1 MSDIIQVEG
10 LGVAFGSKR
19 SEEGGLWGKATM
31 AKVVDDVS
39 FSIGEEESFGLTGET
54 GSGKSTIAK
63 TIVGL
68 NKPTAG
74 RVRLL
79 SREVD
84 FRKKDDVAFVRDNVG
99 IVFQDPV
106 KSLNPRLTVRE
117 IVSEPLVAKKVPKSG
132 RDEKIGHIMKLVGL
146 SEGVLGVYPREL
158 SGGQR
163 QRVSL
168 ARALVVPKKLL
179 ILDEPTSAL
188 DVSIQAQVLNTL
200 KKLRSELGL
209 AYLFITLDI
218 SVIKYMCSRV
228 GVLFYGKLVEV
239 GSTRQVVS
247 APRHPYS
254 MSLISNVL
262 RLGQTALRGDAPLSV
277 LTEHHPSPDGCR
289 YRMICDRAFERCS
302 QEPGMYQLPG
312 GRLVRCFLYE
322 AEDEVMAGAP
332 ALQGRQ
338 HRSPPSD
345 PSS

>member
-1 MSDIIQVEG
+1 
-10 LGVAFGSKR
+10 
-19 SEEGGLWGKATM
+19 M
-31 AKVVDDVS
+31 ARVVDDVS

-68 NKPTAG
+68 NKPAAG
-74 RVRLL
+74 RMKLL

-84 FRKKDDVAFVRDNVG
+84 LRKKADLAYVRDNVG

-106 KSLNPRLTVRE
+106 KSLNPRLTVGE
-117 IVSEPLVAKKVPKSG
+117 IVSEPLVAKRVPRSQYG
-132 RDEKIGHIMKLVGL
+132 EKIGRIMKLVGL
-146 SEGVLGVYPREL
+146 SEGLLDVYPREL

-168 ARALVVPKKLL
+168 ARALVIPKRLL

-209 AYLFITLDI
+209 AYLFITHDI

-228 GVLFYGKLVEV
+228 GVLFYGKLMEV

-247 APRHPYS
+247 DPKHPYS

-262 RLGQTALRGDAPLSV
+262 RLRQTAPRDDAPPAV

-289 YRMICDRAFERCS
+289 YRMICDRAFERCG
-302 QEPGMYQLPG
+302 QEPGSYRLPG
-312 GRLVRCFLYE
+312 DRLVRCFLYE
-322 AEDEVMAGAP
+322 GGEGGDGVTAGGEASPGRPPAP
-332 ALQGRQ
+332 PL
-338 HRSPPSD
+338 SD